1 VFIQRSSSRRLC
13 TKLLHKIHGSTK
25 RRQEWRRGTHKCV
38 RHSAE
43 GAQCYTRSLAR
54 FLITCWSF
62 PGHVFQPLAVA
73 RVLREHGHEC
83 AFYSGPR
90 AARTVEG
97 QDFPF
102 FPSDKAAEDN
112 MYDFMFAPGQART
125 VNWRTMMQFASTI
138 QGWLL
143 DTVPQQVREL
153 EPILAQWRPD
163 VIVTE
168 QNMLGPVLVLHEK
181 HKIPV
186 AVLAYYS
193 CTIPGPDAPPFG
205 FGLPPPR
212 NWSSRLVSRAVSLIS
227 SPVRARY
234 RSAANRVRAQY
245 GLPPIRTSVLEFT
258 GTMPLYLVMGT
269 SEFDFDRH
277 DLPPSVR
284 YVGACLWDKPS
295 HEQAADWMDKLPRDQ
310 PWVHASEGTVHVL
323 SPFVLK
329 AAAQGLGGLPMQ
341 VILTTGGNREPSEL
355 DLGPLAPNV
364 LVVRWVSHTELLPR
378 LSVMITTGG
387 SATVQSTLRA
397 GVPLIIVPTE
407 WDKPDIARR
416 VVETGAGLRLDPEHC
431 TPERLRAAVEQVL
444 ATPSFRQNAQRMAA
458 AFARYGGP
466 LAAAG
471 ALEELAPKRGQAHF

>member
-1 VFIQRSSSRRLC
+1 M
-13 TKLLHKIHGSTK
+13 
-25 RRQEWRRGTHKCV
+25 
-38 RHSAE
+38 
-43 GAQCYTRSLAR
+43 AR
-54 FLITCWSF
+54 FLFTCWSF

-73 RVLREHGHEC
+73 RVLRERGHEC

-90 AARTVEG
+90 AARVVEG
-97 QDFPF
+97 ENFPF
-102 FPSDKAAEDN
+102 FASGKAEEDA

-125 VNWRTMMQFASTI
+125 LNWRTMLQFATTL

-143 DTVPQQVREL
+143 DTVPQQVEDL

-163 VIVTE
+163 VVVTE
-168 QNMLGPVLVLHEK
+168 QNMLGPVLVLWEK
-181 HKIPV
+181 HRIPV
-186 AVLAYYS
+186 AMLAYYS
-193 CTIPGPDAPPFG
+193 CSIPGPDAPPFG
-205 FGLPPPR
+205 LGLPPPT
-212 NWSSRLVSRAVSLIS
+212 NWHTRLLSRSVSLATR
-227 SPVRARY
+227 PMRARFRRVANQI
-234 RSAANRVRAQY
+234 RSRY
-245 GLPPIRTSVLEFT
+245 GLPPITASVLEFT
-258 GTMPLYLVMGT
+258 GTLPLYLVMGT
-269 SEFDFDRH
+269 SEFDFERR
-277 DLPPSVR
+277 DLPPSVH

-295 HEQAADWMDKLPRDQ
+295 HEKPADWLEQLPRNQ

-355 DLGPLAPNV
+355 DLGPIAPNV
-364 LVVRWVSHTELLPR
+364 HVVRWVSHTELLPH
-378 LSVMITTGG
+378 LDVMITTGG

-416 VVETGAGLRLDPEHC
+416 VVETGAGLRLAPEQC

-444 ATPSFRQNAQRMAA
+444 GTPSFRQNAQRMAA

-471 ALEELAPKRGQAHF
+471 LLEGLAGIHPPA